1 MPNLMHLGVIH
12 NFKLVQ
18 DLEYSFPNLSPYHTV
33 HSENVD
39 ITSFSMYINV
49 FKHSYVYK
57 IYPLPLVYYL
67 NTCMKAEKIVP

>member
-1 MPNLMHLGVIH
+1 MANLMHLGVIH

-39 ITSFSMYINV
+39 VTSFSMYINV

-57 IYPLPLVYYL
+57 ILPPPPSILFVHL
-67 NTCMKAEKIVP
+67 HKG